1 MQSCRPP
8 PELQEER
15 EGEREGGSV
24 VAALGLGEEEEEE
37 GRAPMHMD
45 RM

>member
-1 MQSCRPP
+1 MRSCRPP

-24 VAALGLGEEEEEE
+24 VAALGLGEEEEE